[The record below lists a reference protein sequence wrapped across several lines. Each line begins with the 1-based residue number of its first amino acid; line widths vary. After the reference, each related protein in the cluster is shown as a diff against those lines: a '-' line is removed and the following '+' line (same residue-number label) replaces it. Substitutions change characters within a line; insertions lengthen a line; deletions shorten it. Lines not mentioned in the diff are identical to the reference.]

1 MALDASH
8 GEPAIILGMVR
19 AMREAGELGEEPAVA
34 GICADA
40 LALPFPEAS
49 FDVVV
54 ASEVLEHLVEDDK
67 AIAELLRVLRP
78 GGRLALSVPRRGPE
92 RVNWALSREYHE
104 VRGGHVRIYRR
115 RELEGA
121 LAAAGFR
128 LLARRYRH
136 GLHAPYWWL
145 RCAVGVTREDHPLVS
160 LYHRLLVW
168 DIVARPRLPRAI
180 DALLNPLI
188 GKSLVLYLER
198 RASVRGTHRR
208 PRDLVS
214 SILAGQCP
222 SGMICWFPGGHADPW
237 NHVEGGD
244 GARSRGRE
252 RSGLGGLYLPCSPSQ
267 RRRRELARLHRC

>member
-1 MALDASH
+1 MV
-8 GEPAIILGMVR
+8 GAICS
-19 AMREAGELGEEPAVA
+19 ETGELGEEPACLPGSVR
-34 GICADA
+34 GRTRR
-40 LALPFPEAS
+40 LPFPEAS

-54 ASEVLEHLVEDDK
+54 RSRRSSEHLVEDDK

-115 RELEGA
+115 RELEGT

-168 DIVARPRLPRAI
+168 DIVARPRLTRAI
-180 DALLNPLI
+180 DTLLNPLI

-198 RASVRGTHRR
+198 PA
-208 PRDLVS
+208 
-214 SILAGQCP
+214 
-222 SGMICWFPGGHADPW
+222 
-237 NHVEGGD
+237 
-244 GARSRGRE
+244 
-252 RSGLGGLYLPCSPSQ
+252 
-267 RRRRELARLHRC
+267 